1 MRTLHH
7 FNTVNGNNDTINERK
22 VEDGDKDEKLKG
34 DDRSVFYHII
44 EKLREIRDWSNSAVG
59 EPIVAA
65 VTLVFVLIISFPLL
79 RQMYKVYS
87 QHLKSVFN

>member
-34 DDRSVFYHII
+34 DDRSVFYH
-44 EKLREIRDWSNSAVG
+44 RCCCN
-59 EPIVAA
+59 
-65 VTLVFVLIISFPLL
+65 ISIC
-79 RQMYKVYS
+79 
-87 QHLKSVFN
+87 FNNFFSTS